1 MWHFSSGKYTCTLLW
16 SIYILW
22 SLILL
27 SVSKPSTF
35 PATTKTGKTSKL
47 LNLHDKQPFRCS
59 SSRMIASSMTTVF
72 PEPVGAETTR
82 LVSDAKAS
90 LKTVDWM
97 TLKYGKAARKIWNE
111 RLELDTGTATWKK
124 SERKKSYLRKVL
136 KALLTL
142 NLSWLSLANLPICPK
157 LRFYA
162 LRLRRTN
169 QSPILKFWTFCGA
182 GETRLHKVH

>member
-1 MWHFSSGKYTCTLLW
+1 MFYTAQEKCFICENVTFFIWEYTALLW
-16 SIYILW
+16 SIYIWW

-27 SVSKPSTF
+27 SVAEPSTF
-35 PATTKTGKTSKL
+35 PATTETGKTSKL
-47 LNLHDKQPFRCS
+47 LNLYDKQPFRCS
-59 SSRMIASSMTTVF
+59 SSRMMASSKTTVF

-111 RLELDTGTATWKK
+111 RLELDAGTATWKK

-142 NLSWLSLANLPICPK
+142 DHSWLSLTNLPICPSYVSM
-157 LRFYA
+157 RYA
-162 LRLRRTN
+162 CVG
-169 QSPILKFWTFCGA
+169 PIKALF
-182 GETRLHKVH
+182 